1 MSELT
6 RDNCEYALDGTC
18 RHPPEHCAV
27 CKMDRKTSDFH
38 GNLCVGA
45 LTWAQ
50 VEQKC
55 GGVLTDARPRPRRE
69 KGGKQ

>member
-6 RDNCEYALDGTC
+6 RENCAFALDGTC
-18 RHPPEHCAV
+18 KHAPEHCAE
-27 CKMDRKTSDFH
+27 CKITKKESDFH
-38 GNLCVGA
+38 DNLCIGA

-50 VEQKC
+50 VERMC
-55 GGVLTDARPRPRRE
+55 GGVLTDDRPRATRK